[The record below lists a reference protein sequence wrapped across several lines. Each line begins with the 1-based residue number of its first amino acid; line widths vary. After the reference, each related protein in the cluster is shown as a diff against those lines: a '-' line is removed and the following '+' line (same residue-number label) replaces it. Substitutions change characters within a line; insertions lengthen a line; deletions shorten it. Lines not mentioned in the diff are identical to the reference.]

1 MTANRVHTLLPPY
14 LLENLAQRADGPTA
28 ERARA
33 TLAIDAGF
41 RGARARAGARPT
53 ATTRR
58 SATTPKGPER
68 TISDAQ
74 NTETLPGETV
84 RTEGAPATGDA
95 AVDEAYDGFG
105 VTWRL
110 YAEAYAR
117 DSLDGNGLP
126 LLGTVHYGQDYD
138 NAFWDGTQMVFGDGD
153 GELFNRFTVSL
164 DVIGHELTHGVIEHT
179 ANLTY
184 QGQSGALNESIADVF
199 GIQVKQFLAGQTA
212 EQSDWLIGAGL
223 FTAKVK
229 GRALRSMRE
238 PGTAYDDPTLGKDP
252 QVGDFADYVE
262 TTEDNGGVHIN
273 SGIPNR
279 AFCLTALALGGRSWE
294 AAGQVWYAVL
304 TGGKVPTDCD
314 FATFAALT
322 IAEAEARDVRTAAAV
337 TDAWQQ
343 VGVTPAAT
351 PAPAPGTPKRPTP
364 SPTVDPRTRI
374 EVSRSGGI
382 TGRQQRREV
391 RLDDLPGSDG
401 ERWQQLLAGD
411 QLQQLADRPATG
423 ADRFVYGL
431 RCPDAD
437 VDLSIPEPDLPDQVQ
452 QLFRRTLE
460 G

>member
-14 LLENLAQRADGPTA
+14 LLEHLAERADGQA
-28 ERARA
+28 SERARA
-33 TLAIDAGF
+33 TLTIDAGF
-41 RGARARAGARPT
+41 RAARRRPSDRPT
-53 ATTRR
+53 AGAPRR
-58 SATTPKGPER
+58 GGAPTAPKR
-68 TISDAQ
+68 TISDAR

-95 AVDEAYDGFG
+95 AADEAYDGLG
-105 VTWRL
+105 DTWRL

-126 LLGTVHYGQDYD
+126 LLGTVHYGQAYD

-199 GIQVKQFLAGQTA
+199 GIQVKQFVAGQTA
-212 EQSDWLIGAGL
+212 AQSDWLIGAGL

-229 GRALRSMRE
+229 GKALRSMLQ
-238 PGTAYDDPTLGKDP
+238 PGTAYDDPNLGKDP
-252 QVGDFADYVE
+252 QPAHMDGYVE
-262 TTEDNGGVHIN
+262 TTDDNGGVHIN

-279 AFCLTALALGGRSWE
+279 AFALAARALGGRSWE
-294 AAGQVWYAVL
+294 TAGPVWYAVL
-304 TGGKVPTDCD
+304 TGGKLAADAD

-322 IAEAEARDVRTAAAV
+322 VAAAEARDARTATAV
-337 TDAWQQ
+337 RDAWQQ
-343 VGVTPAAT
+343 VGVTPATT
-351 PAPAPGTPKRPTP
+351 PAPTPGTPKPPTTP
-364 SPTVDPRTRI
+364 PIDPRTRI

-391 RLDDLPGSDG
+391 RLDDLPGGDG
-401 ERWQQLLAGD
+401 QQWQQLLAGD
-411 QLQQLADRPATG
+411 QLRELADRPGSG

-431 RCPDAD
+431 RCPDAG
-437 VDLSIPEPDLPDQVQ
+437 VDLSIPEPELPDRVQ